1 MFSSAQDPDTDP
13 EAVADH
19 RRAAD
24 VAVLGDTAK
33 MAHALAGAF
42 QRKALKL
49 IESADTPQDHAAAV
63 A

>member
-1 MFSSAQDPDTDP
+1 MFCSTPGPAPDP
-13 EAVADH
+13 EAAADH

-33 MAHALAGAF
+33 MAHALARAF